1 MGERDSRHV
10 RNAEKMSDQIDGGLC
25 ALVNNLI
32 PISRRRVLQAL
43 ERSREAVEIELAT
56 LSNLLTIKERMG
68 CSD

>member
-1 MGERDSRHV
+1 
-10 RNAEKMSDQIDGGLC
+10 MSDQIDGGLC